1 MMLDIT
7 HTKCKT
13 NIVAFGFGSVHWY
26 STRNIDEV
34 LFCIIGNWVVS
45 NVCVTHWVQSISIQ
59 FSLRAIW
66 VFQMTDILST
76 ELFVRKCSAPAL
88 YIKFGVETCN
98 LIALRIS
105 WKELK
110 ITESLF
116 YDQWHFMHWNIV
128 NSVNATQK
136 YTTFPPKSSWI

>member
-1 MMLDIT
+1 MQDEHRRVWIWL
-7 HTKCKT
+7 C
-13 NIVAFGFGSVHWY
+13 
-26 STRNIDEV
+26 TRNIDEV